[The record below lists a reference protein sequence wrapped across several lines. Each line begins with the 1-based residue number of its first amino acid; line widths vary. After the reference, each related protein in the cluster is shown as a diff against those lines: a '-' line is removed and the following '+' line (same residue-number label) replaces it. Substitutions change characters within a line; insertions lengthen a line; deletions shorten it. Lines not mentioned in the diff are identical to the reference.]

1 MQSKGAWFS
10 VNWACEGQHPARDGA
25 VLRVKEDWEQ
35 WYPSGWRLEVSFLC
49 PGKGKPRK
57 KSSSNK
63 ETKKPKNLHAQE
75 SRKRIHSVVQPFDL
89 VHFTVLQCIF
99 KQFNCSYVLFL
110 MLKSIVHRYPPFCFT
125 PFLTSI
131 SWKGLYEYVN
141 QKMQCKNWLHSRE
154 GCEERGKLSD
164 T

>member
-1 MQSKGAWFS
+1 M
-10 VNWACEGQHPARDGA
+10 
-25 VLRVKEDWEQ
+25 
-35 WYPSGWRLEVSFLC
+35 SFLC
-49 PGKGKPRK
+49 PEKEKPGK

-63 ETKKPKNLHAQE
+63 ETKKPRKLHAQE

-125 PFLTSI
+125 PFLTKHFLKRGYRNMLPRKCSVKTGYVVG
-131 SWKGLYEYVN
+131 KGV
-141 QKMQCKNWLHSRE
+141 K
-154 GCEERGKLSD
+154 RGKLSD